1 MKNLVLLLMLVVFS
15 SLSYSQKLN
24 KIGKIE
30 KIPEFPDHRIKKIDG
45 IYKVLKDS
53 FVFEGNT
60 LYKTPKGF
68 ITTLETADNKKD
80 FLKKYD
86 SNGELIVTIFSNR
99 IINLKFSSKGNF
111 AAFNNQ
117 DNILYVNLNT
127 YEIDTLP
134 SSFVYSF
141 IRDEFIYYNP
151 DKNAIVRNGTNISID
166 EYPSQ
171 IISFKDKILVISK
184 SKIYDL
190 VNNSLILVHEFRGQF
205 FDSMVIDNDF
215 YFVDKV
221 EKRKTESFTLYKTS
235 DFQRIL
241 MIDKLDDLNR

>member
-1 MKNLVLLLMLVVFS
+1 MKNIVLLLILLGFS

-30 KIPEFPDHRIKKIDG
+30 EIPEFPDHRIKKVDG
-45 IYKVLKDS
+45 IFKVLKDS

-60 LYKTPKGF
+60 LYQTPKGF

-80 FLKKYD
+80 FLKQYD
-86 SNGELIVTIFSNR
+86 SNGELVVTIFTDR
-99 IINLKFSSKGNF
+99 IINLKLSSNGNF
-111 AAFNNQ
+111 TAFNNQ
-117 DNILYVNLNT
+117 DNILHIDLNT
-127 YEIDTLP
+127 YKIDTLP

-151 DKNAIVRNGTNISID
+151 EKNAIVRNGNYISID

-171 IISFKDKILVISK
+171 IISFKDKVLVISK

-190 VNNSLILVHEFRGQF
+190 VNNSLILIHEFKGQF
-205 FDSMVIDNDF
+205 FDSMIVDDDF

-235 DFQRIL
+235 DFTRIL